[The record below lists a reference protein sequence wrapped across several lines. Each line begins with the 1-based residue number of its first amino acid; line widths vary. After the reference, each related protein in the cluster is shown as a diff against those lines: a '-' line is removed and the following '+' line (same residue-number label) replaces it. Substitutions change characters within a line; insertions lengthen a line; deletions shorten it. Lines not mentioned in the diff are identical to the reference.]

1 MMHHDGDGATAH
13 CWRGRAGR
21 VVSESFIPPRHH
33 SFVFPPGSSTS
44 FPRTGCVTS
53 LSADISRIPE
63 LLTSLFR
70 GLRPVGGSVPSRSP
84 RCTGTS
90 TTFTHWPLHGAAVNK
105 TSCHRLL
112 NLYSRTP
119 SHHSCVYTFA
129 CSPQSQTKTT
139 LIPRGLGNAY
149 RRIEA
154 KLRHSRSMDMTQ
166 LAAFPLHSNSGARAL
181 RSHHHPRP
189 DSPASTRSGSSPET
203 ESSRKKAGI
212 DAERA
217 RLFPSPN
224 GFTQPTSD
232 EVFLTVPNRKIAA
245 VIPYPLPSQSQL
257 VMARPVSPPVS
268 PSFLG
273 SFDSHT
279 STASSRTSPPSI
291 GLDAYSS
298 SFCAGAI
305 AAHAAVADS
314 TLQPPMKTHSPSTT
328 LSLPPLSPNT
338 STHLSYCQRSP
349 QSVACVQA
357 CDVSS
362 LHVFSDGL
370 DASLPPVERPLRHPA
385 CLIPGTPLNPA
396 VGPQRSASTSLPTK
410 FSIEGVSARFSP
422 AIITR
427 QPQHPILSLPP
438 ISPPLSPA
446 TDSRRLRSHS
456 LRSVPALPME
466 GSENMEPAE
475 HHNAALDDLDEEED
489 GVVDG
494 DEDVEVEHPDTE
506 SDDGESTSSQPS
518 SEPSRPSNLPAI
530 DLSPLDLS
538 FVGADTSGTIRRN
551 DKTPKDSRMSDYF
564 TLKIT
569 EPISHSPVHS
579 FRPFP
584 AASVSTRTTP
594 MLPTSIPSPSVLSAA
609 WTISGSRTLPTPTT
623 PIINVRPGMYHQASR
638 SMSDMSEIL
647 KKSHRTSKVVV
658 ETPKSPLR
666 NPLSE
671 VDSPALET
679 EPEEPDTKLA
689 PSLRRRLS
697 MPTFGPSSAPP
708 PYPQFRF
715 GERGPTIQPRDEEG
729 HERLPHY
736 TNDIYLRAIMP
747 RKMEFT
753 APGVQARDRKWRRVL
768 CVLEGTAFR
777 VYKCPATAA
786 GKGLIGNLWEKTV
799 GAGDIAVPPPLTSP
813 FSAKAKEKEQERDA
827 RQRKFGSADGT
838 MVQSPISPTSPSTVP
853 SSQPPDELEL
863 QSSSSTRSRLLP
875 SNFRR
880 KNRHVSDKSLG
891 SPSEFG
897 TRRSF
902 SNPHDIRLDLS
913 SGRTTTLPAPANG
926 PTSRTPSESTSSAL
940 RSPRATGEPCM
951 KRRSLWVD
959 DPAVPQPQEQDLLH
973 SYGLCNAESGLGSD
987 YLKRR
992 NVIRIRAEG
1001 QQFLLQARDITSVV
1015 GWIEVRHPAVPG

>member
-1 MMHHDGDGATAH
+1 
-13 CWRGRAGR
+13 
-21 VVSESFIPPRHH
+21 
-33 SFVFPPGSSTS
+33 
-44 FPRTGCVTS
+44 
-53 LSADISRIPE
+53 
-63 LLTSLFR
+63 
-70 GLRPVGGSVPSRSP
+70 
-84 RCTGTS
+84 
-90 TTFTHWPLHGAAVNK
+90 
-105 TSCHRLL
+105 
-112 NLYSRTP
+112 
-119 SHHSCVYTFA
+119 
-129 CSPQSQTKTT
+129 
-139 LIPRGLGNAY
+139 
-149 RRIEA
+149 
-154 KLRHSRSMDMTQ
+154 MDMTQ
-166 LAAFPLHSNSGARAL
+166 LAAFPLNSNSGARAL
-181 RSHHHPRP
+181 RSHHLPRP

-203 ESSRKKAGI
+203 ESSRKKAGL

-232 EVFLTVPNRKIAA
+232 EVFLTVPNRKMAA

-257 VMARPVSPPVS
+257 AMARPVSPT
-268 PSFLG
+268 FLS

-279 STASSRTSPPSI
+279 STTSSRTIPPSI

-298 SFCAGAI
+298 SFCAEAI
-305 AAHAAVADS
+305 AARAAVADS
-314 TLQPPMKTHSPSTT
+314 TLQPPRKTHSPT
-328 LSLPPLSPNT
+328 LSLPPLSPNN
-338 STHLSYCQRSP
+338 STHITHSQRSP
-349 QSVACVQA
+349 QAVACVQT

-385 CLIPGTPLNPA
+385 CLIPGSPLNPTA
-396 VGPQRSASTSLPTK
+396 PQRSASTSLPTK
-410 FSIEGVSARFSP
+410 FSIEGVPARFSP
-422 AIITR
+422 AIVTR

-438 ISPPLSPA
+438 ISPTLSPA

-466 GSENMEPAE
+466 GSEDLEPAE

-494 DEDVEVEHPDTE
+494 DEDADAEHPDTASE
-506 SDDGESTSSQPS
+506 DGESTSSQPS
-518 SEPSRPSNLPAI
+518 SEPSRPSDLPAI
-530 DLSPLDLS
+530 DVSPLDLS
-538 FVGADTSGTIRRN
+538 FVGANTTGTIRRN

-584 AASVSTRTTP
+584 AASVSTGTTP
-594 MLPTSIPSPSVLSAA
+594 VLPTSIPSPSVLSAS

-623 PIINVRPGMYHQASR
+623 PTINMRPGMHHQASR

-647 KKSHRTSKVVV
+647 KKSHHTSKVVV

-666 NPLSE
+666 NPVSE
-671 VDSPALET
+671 VDSPALDT
-679 EPEEPDTKLA
+679 EEPDTKLG

-736 TNDIYLRAIMP
+736 TNDIYLRAILP

-799 GAGDIAVPPPLTSP
+799 GAGDIAVAPPLTSP
-813 FSAKAKEKEQERDA
+813 FSAKAKEREQERDA
-827 RQRKFGSADGT
+827 RQRKLGSADGT
-838 MVQSPISPTSPSTVP
+838 TVQSPMSPTSPSTVP

-880 KNRHVSDKSLG
+880 KNRHVSDKSLT

-902 SNPHDIRLDLS
+902 SDPHEVVLDSS
-913 SGRTTTLPAPANG
+913 SGRTTAHPAPENG
-926 PTSRTPSESTSSAL
+926 PTSRTPSGSTSSAL
-940 RSPRATGEPCM
+940 RSPRATDTPCHA
-951 KRRSLWVD
+951 RRSLWVD
-959 DPAVPQPQEQDLLH
+959 DPAVPQPHEQDLLH

-987 YLKRR
+987 YVKRR
-992 NVIRIRAEG
+992 NVIRIRVEG
-1001 QQFLLQARDITSVV
+1001 QQFLLQARDVGSVV
-1015 GWIEVRHPAVPG
+1015 DWIEVRHPALRG